1 MKLND
6 NYQRIWSSLV
16 FLWWNSEVLLVG
28 TVFFKGETASS
39 EMETWKRERLRLPP
53 HRLDTSLRMKKQPK
67 FRKTR
72 KFCAQVYWVYLSQEM
87 IIVSSLSFLIRDPYC
102 WGKNIGSSIENPHVL
117 VFPERRYY
125 HCPMARVQS
134 VLRSFWPIGVKWTLR
149 THRRW
154 GDFLEDMK
162 SIHLRIGFFS
172 LRPTKNYVVCNAYTP
187 RSLTSSLQ
195 KRELEG
201 DPFLFWKGNFSA
213 FAVQLQ
219 VWVCFFLTGLHGT
232 TSQQNLPI
240 CRPFP
245 WNTT

>member
-1 MKLND
+1 MLLHITRWAKLYVGKGSGFDGWMKLND

-125 HCPMARVQS
+125 HCPMAR
-134 VLRSFWPIGVKWTLR
+134 GTECVKELLAHR
-149 THRRW
+149 CEVNAQDARRW
-154 GDFLEDMK
+154 GIFGRYEID
-162 SIHLRIGFFS
+162 SLRIGFF
-172 LRPTKNYVVCNAYTP
+172 LYDHKNYVYVMHTP
-187 RSLTSSLQ
+187 
-195 KRELEG
+195 LE
-201 DPFLFWKGNFSA
+201 
-213 FAVQLQ
+213 V
-219 VWVCFFLTGLHGT
+219 
-232 TSQQNLPI
+232 
-240 CRPFP
+240 
-245 WNTT
+245 